1 MIRTGSITVPVHQ
14 LPTSCHVCG
23 AAAADTGRPAC
34 THDWTNAEALAEATE
49 HDRRYLA
56 AGGRTTEARYVEQTR
71 GR

>member
-1 MIRTGSITVPVHQ
+1 MTDTAAIPVHQ

-23 AAAADTGRPAC
+23 TAAGATGRPSCA
-34 THDWTNAEALAEATE
+34 HNWTNAEALAEARE

-56 AGGRTTEARYVEQTR
+56 AGGRTAEARYVDETR